1 MKNTKPRERPFSMK
15 LLNIIKFVS
24 YIVCFVFAILGIC
37 LPVASLG
44 TGDLAVDAYLFGSES
59 SLAILLTLIGLAGGT
74 FVASFA
80 NSKIFV
86 SVGSGLS
93 LAACAYVIYLLATQ
107 VFQPFS
113 TVEELFTIQFA
124 AFAAIIAVVMAL
136 LLDFVSMIGVL
147 RKGE

>member
-1 MKNTKPRERPFSMK
+1 MK

-24 YIVCFVFAILGIC
+24 YIVCFVFAILAIC
-37 LPVASLG
+37 LPVALLG
-44 TGDLAVDAYLFGSES
+44 SGDLAVDVYLFGSES

-80 NSKIFV
+80 NS
-86 SVGSGLS
+86 SGLS

-113 TVEELFTIQFA
+113 TVEELFTIQFS